1 MTSIDIAVIVIIALF
16 TIRGAWI
23 GFIRQLAFI
32 AALILAFLVAGAFSR
47 QLAGFLKPL
56 DASPQLNFLL
66 IYGAILLVVYL
77 VVILLGL
84 ALSKMMKV
92 TMLGG
97 FDRVLGGVFGLVK
110 GVFLATLLFMAVA
123 GIMSESAEF
132 LRRSFFYSSLST
144 SAKVLSWFI
153 HDQDLRDRLRPK
165 EAAISKLVEQAKEAI
180 PEKAKAELA
189 TKVEPAK
196 PESAKVV
203 PPQPPPV
210 PRYQSANRAGATPKK

>member
-1 MTSIDIAVIVIIALF
+1 MTSIDIAVIIIIALF

-66 IYGAILLVVYL
+66 IYAAILLAVYL
-77 VVILLGL
+77 LVTLVGL
-84 ALSKMMKV
+84 AMSKMMKV

-97 FDRVLGGVFGLVK
+97 FDRVLGGFFGLAK
-110 GVFLATLLFMAVA
+110 GIFLATLLFMAVA

-132 LRRSFFYSSLST
+132 LRRSFCYPYLSS

-153 HDQDLRDRLRPK
+153 SDQDLRNRLRPK
-165 EAAISKLVEQAKEAI
+165 EAAIDKLVGQAATLIPGKTKE
-180 PEKAKAELA
+180 
-189 TKVEPAK
+189 EPAK
-196 PESAKVV
+196 TAT
-203 PPQPPPV
+203 QPPPDPNP
-210 PRYQSANRAGATPKK
+210 PRYQPASRAGAIPKK

>member
-1 MTSIDIAVIVIIALF
+1 MTSIDIAVLVIIALF

-66 IYGAILLVVYL
+66 IYAALLLAVYLLVTL
-77 VVILLGL
+77 VGL
-84 ALSKMMKV
+84 AMSKMMKV

-110 GVFLATLLFMAVA
+110 GIFLATLLFMAVA

-132 LRRSFFYSSLST
+132 LRRSFSFPYLSS

-153 HDQDLRDRLRPK
+153 RDQDLRNQLRPK
-165 EAAISKLVEQAKEAI
+165 EAAIGKLVEQAREILPGKTKEEA
-180 PEKAKAELA
+180 AKAA
-189 TKVEPAK
+189 TQSPPA
-196 PESAKVV
+196 PPAPPAPV
-203 PPQPPPV
+203 PA
-210 PRYQSANRAGATPKK
+210 PRYQPASRAGATPKK

>member
-1 MTSIDIAVIVIIALF
+1 MNSMDIAVIVIIALF

-66 IYGAILLVVYL
+66 IYAALLLTVYL
-77 VVILLGL
+77 LVILLGF
-84 ALSKMMKV
+84 ALNKMMKV

-123 GIMSESAEF
+123 GIMSESAEY
-132 LRRSFFYSSLST
+132 LRRSFCFPYLSS

-153 HDQDLRDRLRPK
+153 RDQDLRNRLRPK
-165 EAAISKLVEQAKEAI
+165 EAAIEKIIDQAATILPAKTKTA
-180 PEKAKAELA
+180 PAKAA
-189 TKVEPAK
+189 T
-196 PESAKVV
+196 
-203 PPQPPPV
+203 QPPPPAAP
-210 PRYQSANRAGATPKK
+210 PRYQPANRAGATPKK

>member
-1 MTSIDIAVIVIIALF
+1 MNSIDIAVIVIIALF

-23 GFIRQLAFI
+23 GLVRQLAFL
-32 AALILAFLVAGAFSR
+32 AALVLAFLVAGAFSR

-66 IYGAILLVVYL
+66 IYAAILLVVYL
-77 VVILLGL
+77 LVILLGM
-84 ALSKMMKV
+84 ALTKMMKV

-97 FDRVLGGVFGLVK
+97 ADRLLGGVFGLFK

-132 LRRSFFYSSLST
+132 LRRSFSYPFLSG

-153 HDQDLRDRLRPK
+153 SDQDLRNRLRPK
-165 EAAISKLVEQAKEAI
+165 EAAIGNLIDQAKTI
-180 PEKAKAELA
+180 LPSKAKE
-189 TKVEPAK
+189 EPAK
-196 PESAKVV
+196 VA
-203 PPQPPPV
+203 PQPPPPAA
-210 PRYQSANRAGATPKK
+210 PRYQPANRAGATPKK

>member
-1 MTSIDIAVIVIIALF
+1 MTSIDIAVIVIIVLF

-32 AALILAFLVAGAFSR
+32 AALVLAFLVAGAFSR

-66 IYGAILLVVYL
+66 IYAALLLAVYL
-77 VVILLGL
+77 LVILLGA
-84 ALSKMMKV
+84 ALNKMMKV

-97 FDRVLGGVFGLVK
+97 ADRVLGGVFGLVK
-110 GVFLATLLFMAVA
+110 GIFLATLLFMAVA

-132 LRRSFFYSSLST
+132 LRRSFCYPYLSQ

-153 HDQDLRDRLRPK
+153 SDQELRDRLRPK
-165 EAAISKLVEQAKEAI
+165 EAAIEKIIDQAATLLPAK
-180 PEKAKAELA
+180 PKA
-189 TKVEPAK
+189 EPAK
-196 PESAKVV
+196 AA
-203 PPQPPPV
+203 PQPGPAT
-210 PRYQSANRAGATPKK
+210 PRYQPASRAGATPKK